1 MNHEVESY
9 VGELAELR
17 RLVRTIPTHATL
29 EEFRE
34 LSDQFWAQLTA
45 DQKELAIY
53 NVVKLIVDGELKD
66 KGTFRHVIYNVF
78 GLSPS
83 SHVTMIDCGYMQL
96 HNRIFPEDED
106 IVKRYR
112 ELQPNGD
119 SIIMYP
125 LVRP

>member
-1 MNHEVESY
+1 MNLEIESY
-9 VGELAELR
+9 VGELAKLR
-17 RLVRTIPTHATL
+17 EQVKEIPPYATL
-29 EEFRE
+29 EEFRT
-34 LSDQFWAQLTA
+34 LSNQFWNQLTA

-78 GLSPS
+78 GLSPP

-106 IVKRYR
+106 VIKRYH
-112 ELQPNGD
+112 ELQPKGD

-125 LVRP
+125 VVKP